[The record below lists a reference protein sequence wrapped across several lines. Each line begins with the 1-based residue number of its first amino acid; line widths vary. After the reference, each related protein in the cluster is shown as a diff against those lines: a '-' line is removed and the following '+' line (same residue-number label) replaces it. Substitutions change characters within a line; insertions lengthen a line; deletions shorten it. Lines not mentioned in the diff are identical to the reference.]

1 MERLGLVLNSADSKH
16 APGQDQLPVDTSVR
30 SSDGTRLTVRR
41 LGAGIPVV
49 LLHGSA
55 GGLHSWQAVADQLAD
70 RYELWLVCRRGYAP
84 SDVPAGPNSFPAEVA
99 DVHAVL
105 DAVGA
110 PAHLV
115 GSSYGATLA
124 LHAAGVEGVR
134 SLSLY
139 EPPLFAAGPR
149 LAPVLAAYRELLAAG
164 DVARATLLFLRE
176 VARVP
181 EVLLAAL
188 GGAEP
193 DPVGAVGS
201 LHDLEALAADD
212 GEIGRWSE
220 VSRPALILQGADTWE
235 PMPATMDRLAA
246 ALPRAERVVWAGQ
259 AHFATSTAPGLVADT
274 LRRFLADHE

>member
-1 MERLGLVLNSADSKH
+1 VE
-16 APGQDQLPVDTSVR
+16 TSVR
-30 SSDGTRLTVRR
+30 SSDGTRIVVRR

-49 LLHGSA
+49 LLHGSG
-55 GGLHSWQAVADQLAD
+55 GGLHSWQPVADLLAD
-70 RYELWLVCRRGYAP
+70 RYELWLVSRRGYAP
-84 SDVPAGPNSFPAEVA
+84 SAVPAGPNSFRAEVG
-99 DVHAVL
+99 DVRAVL
-105 DAVGA
+105 DAAGT

-124 LHAAGVEGVR
+124 LHAAGIEGVR

-164 DVARATLLFLRE
+164 DEAGATLLFLRE

-181 EVLLAAL
+181 EALLAAL
-188 GGAEP
+188 GDP
-193 DPVGAVGS
+193 DPDPAGAVGS
-201 LHDLEALAADD
+201 RGDLEAMAADD
-212 GEIGRWSE
+212 GDIGRWSG
-220 VSRPALILQGADTWE
+220 VSQPTLVMQGADTWE

-246 ALPRAERVVWAGQ
+246 ALPRVERVVWAGQ
-259 AHFATSTAPGLVADT
+259 AHFATVTAPGLVADT

>member
-1 MERLGLVLNSADSKH
+1 LNSADSGQ
-16 APGQDQLPVDTSVR
+16 ASGQDQLPVDTSVR

-41 LGAGIPVV
+41 LGTGIPVV
-49 LLHGSA
+49 LLHGSG
-55 GGLHSWQAVADQLAD
+55 GGLHSWQAVAELLAN

-84 SDVPAGPNSFPAEVA
+84 SDVPPGANSFRAEVA
-99 DVHAVL
+99 DVRAVL
-105 DAVGA
+105 AAAGA

-124 LHAAGVEGVR
+124 LHAAGLDGVR

-149 LAPVLAAYRELLAAG
+149 LRPVLAAYRDMLAAG
-164 DVARATLLFLRE
+164 DEAGATLLFLSA

-181 EVLLAAL
+181 AALLAAL

-201 LHDLEALAADD
+201 LHDLEAMAADD
-212 GEIGRWSE
+212 GDLGRWSA
-220 VSRPALILQGADTWE
+220 VTRPTLVMQGADTWD

-246 ALPRAERVVWAGQ
+246 VLPRAERVVWAGQ
-259 AHFATSTAPGLVADT
+259 AHFATSTAPDLVADT

>member
-1 MERLGLVLNSADSKH
+1 
-16 APGQDQLPVDTSVR
+16 VDTSLR

-41 LGAGIPVV
+41 LGAGVPVV
-49 LLHGSA
+49 LLHGSG
-55 GGLHSWQAVADQLAD
+55 GGLHSWQAVADLLAD
-70 RYELWLVCRRGYAP
+70 RYELWLVSRRGYAP
-84 SDVPAGPNSFPAEVA
+84 SDIPDGPNSFPAEVA
-99 DVHAVL
+99 DVRAVL
-105 DAVGA
+105 DAAGA

-124 LHAAGVEGVR
+124 LHAAGIEGVR

-164 DVARATLLFLRE
+164 DVTGATLLFLRE

-181 EVLLAAL
+181 EALLAVL

-201 LHDLEALAADD
+201 GSDLEAMAADD
-212 GEIGRWSE
+212 GDIERWSA
-220 VSRPALILQGADTWE
+220 VSRPALIMQGADTWA

-274 LRRFLADHE
+274 LRRFLADHD